1 MMSRSST
8 TIAEPITPDT
18 PVDQTAVR
26 PGSRRMAPLHPGEY
40 LREELMHPLGLT
52 AYGLA
57 KAIGVPRTRVE
68 RIIREEGGITADT
81 ALRLARYLGM
91 TPGFWLG
98 LQADFELETAA
109 DRLGPD
115 IERIERLARPDLSAA
130 E

>member
-18 PVDQTAVR
+18 PVDRSAVR
-26 PGSRRMAPLHPGEY
+26 PGSVRMKPLHPGEY
-40 LREELMHPLGLT
+40 LREEFMRPLGLT

-57 KAIGVPRTRVE
+57 RAIGVPRTRIE
-68 RIIREEGGITADT
+68 RIVRQESGITADT
-81 ALRLARYLGM
+81 ALRLARHLGM

-98 LQADFELETAA
+98 LQADFELETAE
-109 DRLGPD
+109 DRLGPE
-115 IERIERLARPDLSAA
+115 INRIERLPRPDLTVA